1 MSHLMTETEKGPGP
15 LANYNSLTDGHLT
28 GYFANARKRKH
39 LRKVGLISRSGHLVS
54 ENTYRINTARKEHR
68 KHIKNLLAQAIVEKT
83 LDLERHRQNIIKQ
96 KLEEIA
102 KMELVQRVR
111 EEEKERP
118 VTKWS
123 SRPNSAIPTSTQKV
137 KLLPR
142 AQSASEK
149 RPNEEDILPFLSPR
163 SPRRPI
169 SGPAATKSVG
179 SPKGKYRPISAP
191 QRKRPESGSTKTS
204 TNYDDED
211 EEDVEYLD
219 ISPRRNGENRNDNGV
234 DFKQLYSLN
243 AAALRKYAMTL
254 AKIEQGRGG
263 MSPYNIT
270 TQVPLPPKSPR
281 REHNTSARSRRYKD
295 GGLSDRSPTRRTA
308 SGQAY
313 LHQMDSITVHP
324 GQLQSMVEVTMR
336 YHGWKLSLAR
346 DELDPRNQ
354 VIIEQQHCG
363 GNTLTVFKEK
373 LLPKSDFTFV
383 SHRHRGYP
391 FSLTI
396 YVDGRMDS
404 RVSTCCE
411 YRHAKHVRLGGPNGH
426 FSIVSV
432 TGNMPCYK
440 CQVQRGGKKKKKK
453 QPSAQP
459 EDGTEE
465 IILEAHQT
473 PETEVQMQNSVEEG
487 NQEQILV
494 PVEND
499 IVEVKPIEEACE
511 NYDDDFEDSDVE
523 KDKKDES
530 KENVEEEE
538 ELDNR
543 EIRGLSLESPR
554 DSLNDTP
561 VTVLEKDEE
570 VLLNGR
576 KIDAYSSEEEDLDG
590 PVSKVVIVET
600 DEEDQEAPRQQIR
613 QTSQEKICKKTEKGQ
628 PKKTVPVKPQKA
640 GKSPQNIHSSK
651 TVTPPASPVDSQE
664 IKRSKETTPPP
675 PVESSA
681 ETYSTEDSESESPVN
696 STLQELSPKRNEI
709 VTKSTPTVIQK
720 RSESVENSPT
730 NEKESSSSSPILVS
744 NQSSPIKTPEI
755 IHTVWTD
762 EETESSQSPISDS
775 EHEDMGN
782 KRGKIANKIIEEFGK
797 PDGAST
803 YEADDEG
810 TERSSDQLKNQR
822 VASEI
827 IRSFGKDQE
836 DAEQSKNQR
845 ISGEIIKTFGTN
857 QDEIQKDKRV
867 AEEILEQFGQ
877 KESSGSS
884 DKRVAEAILKE
895 FGEKDPESQNV
906 PEGNKD
912 QRIAEEMLKQF
923 GQKDSG
929 SENRSEGKK
938 DQRVAEEMLKQ
949 FGDKESEGSKDQR
962 VAEEMLKQFG
972 QKDPEGNNDKRVAQ
986 EILREFGG
994 KKTDGRVDEE
1004 MLKELE
1010 KNESEGSKNQRVAE
1024 EMLKQFGQNDSQT
1037 YNLNKESI
1045 QIEKEQTPVVKESAS
1060 MVSRS
1065 PADNTSSLNPDTNQ
1079 KKISPGSDTS
1089 IDSTEKEILQKK
1101 RDSQEFFK
1109 PALEKK
1115 QMSLSDSSSSSGSD
1129 SDSETTSGSS
1139 TDSET
1144 DVETTQTKSSS
1155 VADEKPTL
1163 TPEPSNITSGP
1174 SSTTPQQSSV
1184 AQHTSVIEPST
1195 NITDSGEQKATSKT
1209 NAVSEDSSSDSDTDS
1224 DSDDSS
1230 SSDSVSSTSGSDN
1243 ESEVKKTGDT
1253 QTDETKPEVNEQ
1265 SVENDKKE
1273 KDAVNPEESA
1283 NKEKRSPPKDDTVAS
1298 TENQNGDTTTTAEEK
1313 QVNGKGKTKSVRFR
1327 NTPEPMENR
1336 VSNGH
1341 AETEENDDGEDEEPT
1356 VRTFLSKSGVAPN
1369 KIHAGSIK
1377 HLLDDSND
1385 IQLDGI
1391 YLEKHQ
1397 IEEICDI
1404 VKERE
1409 DLKTL
1414 SLHNAGLK
1422 DEDLNKISD
1431 ALICSPSEPVM
1442 LNFMLN
1448 ELTSKSMEFLVEVMR
1463 AEPTLDILLLQGNEI
1478 GDEGVRILADGIVD
1492 IHLDARQRRKNS
1504 LIRQSSELQV
1514 VQIHAHQ
1521 DGSVPQA
1528 PPQRRNSS
1536 LFDPARNARFCRL
1549 GELDLGDTGLTDDGM
1564 EHVARMLEQ
1573 NVYLETLSLS
1583 SNIEIGKRG
1592 WLRLSKALEKNR
1604 RLQTLTLD
1612 FNNIGDDGITLLC
1625 RGLKDNRTINAI
1637 DLEETGIGERGGR
1650 MLLELLKRN
1659 TTILDMTLTPG
1670 NNIPESILNEIKR
1683 YLLLNQAADG
1693 Y

>member
-1 MSHLMTETEKGPGP
+1 MSHLMTETEKGPGPWIEKQPDP

-600 DEEDQEAPRQQIR
+600 DEEDQEA
-613 QTSQEKICKKTEKGQ
+613 
-628 PKKTVPVKPQKA
+628 
-640 GKSPQNIHSSK
+640 
-651 TVTPPASPVDSQE
+651 
-664 IKRSKETTPPP
+664 
-675 PVESSA
+675 
-681 ETYSTEDSESESPVN
+681 
-696 STLQELSPKRNEI
+696 
-709 VTKSTPTVIQK
+709 
-720 RSESVENSPT
+720 
-730 NEKESSSSSPILVS
+730 
-744 NQSSPIKTPEI
+744 
-755 IHTVWTD
+755 
-762 EETESSQSPISDS
+762 
-775 EHEDMGN
+775 
-782 KRGKIANKIIEEFGK
+782 
-797 PDGAST
+797 
-803 YEADDEG
+803 
-810 TERSSDQLKNQR
+810 
-822 VASEI
+822 
-827 IRSFGKDQE
+827 
-836 DAEQSKNQR
+836 
-845 ISGEIIKTFGTN
+845 
-857 QDEIQKDKRV
+857 
-867 AEEILEQFGQ
+867 
-877 KESSGSS
+877 
-884 DKRVAEAILKE
+884 
-895 FGEKDPESQNV
+895 
-906 PEGNKD
+906 
-912 QRIAEEMLKQF
+912 
-923 GQKDSG
+923 
-929 SENRSEGKK
+929 
-938 DQRVAEEMLKQ
+938 
-949 FGDKESEGSKDQR
+949 
-962 VAEEMLKQFG
+962 
-972 QKDPEGNNDKRVAQ
+972 
-986 EILREFGG
+986 
-994 KKTDGRVDEE
+994 
-1004 MLKELE
+1004 
-1010 KNESEGSKNQRVAE
+1010 
-1024 EMLKQFGQNDSQT
+1024 
-1037 YNLNKESI
+1037 
-1045 QIEKEQTPVVKESAS
+1045 
-1060 MVSRS
+1060 
-1065 PADNTSSLNPDTNQ
+1065 
-1079 KKISPGSDTS
+1079 
-1089 IDSTEKEILQKK
+1089 
-1101 RDSQEFFK
+1101 
-1109 PALEKK
+1109 
-1115 QMSLSDSSSSSGSD
+1115 
-1129 SDSETTSGSS
+1129 
-1139 TDSET
+1139 
-1144 DVETTQTKSSS
+1144 
-1155 VADEKPTL
+1155 
-1163 TPEPSNITSGP
+1163 
-1174 SSTTPQQSSV
+1174 
-1184 AQHTSVIEPST
+1184 
-1195 NITDSGEQKATSKT
+1195 
-1209 NAVSEDSSSDSDTDS
+1209 VSEDSSSDSDTDS